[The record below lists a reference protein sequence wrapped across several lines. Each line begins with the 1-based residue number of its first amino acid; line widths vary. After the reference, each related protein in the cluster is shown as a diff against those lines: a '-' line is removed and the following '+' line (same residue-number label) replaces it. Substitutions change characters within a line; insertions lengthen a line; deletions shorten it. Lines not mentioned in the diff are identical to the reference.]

1 MPIHITLLFRQS
13 PLKRFVTLAL
23 LTVFI
28 SGCVFT
34 KVVTVPMRVTGAVVS
49 VIPVVGDGVDNL
61 LGVSA
66 DVIDAIPI

>member
-1 MPIHITLLFRQS
+1 MKNIILFG
-13 PLKRFVTLAL
+13 LIAL
-23 LTVFI
+23 YL

-49 VIPVVGDGVDNL
+49 VIPIVGDGVNSV
-61 LGVSA
+61 LGASA

>member
-1 MPIHITLLFRQS
+1 MKNIILFS
-13 PLKRFVTLAL
+13 LIAL
-23 LTVFI
+23 YL

-49 VIPVVGDGVDNL
+49 VLPVVGDGVNSV
-61 LGVSA
+61 LGASA

>member
-1 MPIHITLLFRQS
+1 M
-13 PLKRFVTLAL
+13 KRFITLAL
-23 LTVFI
+23 LTVFT